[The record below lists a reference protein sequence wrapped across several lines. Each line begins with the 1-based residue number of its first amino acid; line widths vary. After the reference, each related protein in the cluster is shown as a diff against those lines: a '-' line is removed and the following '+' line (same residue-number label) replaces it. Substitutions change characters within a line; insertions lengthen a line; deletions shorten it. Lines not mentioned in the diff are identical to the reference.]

1 LEKWSPLRLI
11 SILQT
16 ISDILVSLTNG

>member
-1 LEKWSPLRLI
+1 LEKCSPFRLI